1 VVFEIPA
8 DLNPTLLGLAWLI
21 GRWRGNGRGSWP
33 GTGEFEFG
41 QQIDFAANGEPY
53 LHYLAQFYTL
63 DADGQPDRPLG
74 METGFWRPAADGSL
88 EVVLS
93 NPQGWAEV
101 WTGKLAEGRIDLTT
115 DVVARTVTAE
125 LPYTGG
131 SRLYGNVEGDLMW
144 AFDRASTEVAMQ
156 PYMWGRLQRA

>member
-1 VVFEIPA
+1 
-8 DLNPTLLGLAWLI
+8 
-21 GRWRGNGRGSWP
+21 
-33 GTGEFEFG
+33 
-41 QQIDFAANGEPY
+41 
-53 LHYLAQFYTL
+53 
-63 DADGQPDRPLG
+63 
-74 METGFWRPAADGSL
+74 M
-88 EVVLS
+88 S